1 MKLNEM
7 LPTLNQEAAKSDVAE
22 IRIMSNQ
29 GLHLVTFPIATDSE
43 DKQTHMLKDGV
54 GSDYMDK
61 EVIATSISKDEEPKA
76 LVAVVDISGD
86 ETPATLDEIT
96 AALHSAQHES
106 GVGELIAEIPPVD
119 DFDAACIHRHV
130 REVIHKYN
138 PEDLE

>member
-22 IRIMSNQ
+22 IRIMSNR
-29 GLHLVTFPIATDSE
+29 GLHLATYPIATDSD

-61 EVIATSISKDEEPKA
+61 EVIATSISKDDAPNV
-76 LVAVVDISGD
+76 LIAVVDISED
-86 ETPATLDEIT
+86 ESPATLDEIT
-96 AALHSAQHES
+96 TALHNAQRES
-106 GVGELIAEIPPVD
+106 GVDEFIAEISPVD
-119 DFDAACIHRHV
+119 EFDAACIRRRV